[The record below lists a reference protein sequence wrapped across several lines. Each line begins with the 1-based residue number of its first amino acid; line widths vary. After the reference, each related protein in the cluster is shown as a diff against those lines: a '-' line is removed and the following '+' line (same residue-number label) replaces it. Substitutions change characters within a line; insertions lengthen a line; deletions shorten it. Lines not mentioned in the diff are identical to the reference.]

1 MTPVLG
7 SPKKQNNSYDYV
19 PDRSSKSPIF
29 ASFSKEKGRQIVIS
43 EDSAL
48 TVPAFSDGL
57 DIICSTIANLP
68 LKLYKTTKDGTPLE
82 VRDDYRLKL
91 VNARANS
98 VMDAHEYKY
107 ELVKNYLLYGNA
119 ITVKKTEDNDNTVT
133 GLYLLE
139 PEKTH
144 IFSQLNVDDGLT
156 RQGVYE
162 LNSSVG
168 HFEFQDYQVINVARK
183 SLDGVVGKGL
193 LFEGR
198 RILELAL
205 QQIEYENQLLAHNG
219 SPASIVS
226 SDHPM
231 KQEAFDSFK
240 TAFSNLYS
248 GSGSAGRTIFLPQG
262 FSYQAL
268 SSNPDDM
275 ELTNSKQNIISDIA
289 RLLGIPETLINSKA
303 NKYNSNE
310 QNNIQFFQ
318 HPISGIIGQIESAF
332 DASFLLESE
341 KEEGYYWSFDTS
353 AILQNT
359 LQEKV
364 EAYGDLYKRGII
376 SYSETRERFGYKTD
390 KDHNNFVNMNIGSV
404 LYYPDNQNVVIPNTG
419 IVMNAETGEI
429 LSNGIR
435 TEDGDGTI
443 NDRSTPKEESDNA
456 SESPVQEQDINTNQE
471 AGSEKEESEE

>member
-1 MTPVLG
+1 MTPVSG
-7 SPKKQNNSYDYV
+7 NPRKQNKSYDYI

-29 ASFSKEKGRQIVIS
+29 ASYSKEKGRQIVIS

-48 TVPAFSDGL
+48 TIPAFSDGL

-68 LKLYKTTKDGTPLE
+68 LKLYKPNKDGAPLE
-82 VRDDYRLKL
+82 VTDDYRLKL
-91 VNARANS
+91 VNSQVNN

-119 ITVKKTEDNDNTVT
+119 VTVKKTKKNDNTVE

-139 PEKTH
+139 PEKTN
-144 IFSQLNVDDGLT
+144 ISSEVNVDDGLT

-168 HFEFQDYQVINVARK
+168 HFEFEDYQVINVARK

-205 QQIEYENQLLAHNG
+205 QQMEYENQLLAHNG
-219 SPASIVS
+219 APSSIVS

-275 ELTNSKQNIISDIA
+275 ELTSSKQNTISDIA
-289 RLLGIPETLINSKA
+289 RLLGIPETMINSSA

-318 HPISGIIGQIESAF
+318 HPVSGIIGQIESAF

-341 KEEGYYWSFDTS
+341 KEKGYYWSFDTS
-353 AILQNT
+353 SILQNT

-364 EAYGDLYKRGII
+364 ESYGDLYKRGII
-376 SYSETRERFGYKTD
+376 SYSEARDRFGYPTD
-390 KDHNNFVNMNIGSV
+390 KDHNNFVNMTIGSA
-404 LYYPDNQNVVIPNTG
+404 LYYPDNQNLVIPNTG
-419 IVMNAETGEI
+419 IVINAETGKI

-435 TEDGDGTI
+435 TKDGDGTV
-443 NDRSTPKEESDNA
+443 NDSSVPQEDTDKPKD
-456 SESPVQEQDINTNQE
+456 SPIQEQDLDRNQE
-471 AGSEKEESEE
+471 VGSEKEEREE

>member
-1 MTPVLG
+1 MTPLSG
-7 SPKKQNNSYDYV
+7 PKKQNNSYDYV
-19 PDRSSKSPIF
+19 PDRSSKSPVF

-48 TVPAFSDGL
+48 TIPAFSDGL

-68 LKLYKTTKDGTPLE
+68 LKLYKSTKDGAPLE
-82 VRDDYRLKL
+82 VTDDYRLKL
-91 VNARANS
+91 VNAQANN

-119 ITVKKTEDNDNTVT
+119 VTVKKTKDNDNTVE

-144 IFSQLNVDDGLT
+144 IFSQVNVDDGLT

-168 HFEFQDYQVINVARK
+168 DFEFQDYQVINVARK

-219 SPASIVS
+219 SPSSIVS

-275 ELTNSKQNIISDIA
+275 ELTNSKQNTISDIA
-289 RLLGIPETLINSKA
+289 RLLGIPETMINAKA

-341 KEEGYYWSFDTS
+341 KEKGYYWSFDTS
-353 AILQNT
+353 SILQNT

-376 SYSETRERFGYKTD
+376 SYSETRERFGYATD
-390 KDHNNFVNMNIGSV
+390 KDHNNFVNMTIGSA
-404 LYYPDNQNVVIPNTG
+404 LYYPDNQNIVIPNTG
-419 IVMNAETGEI
+419 IVMNAETGKVI
-429 LSNGIR
+429 SNGIQI
-435 TEDGDGTI
+435 ENGKGMV
-443 NDRSTPKEESDNA
+443 NNNSTSKEEDDNQP
-456 SESPVQEQDINTNQE
+456 ENPKQEQELNINQE

>member
-1 MTPVLG
+1 MSNPT
-7 SPKKQNNSYDYV
+7 KQNNSYDYV

-68 LKLYKTTKDGTPLE
+68 LKLYKSTEDGTPLE
-82 VRDDYRLKL
+82 ITDDYRLKL
-91 VNARANS
+91 VNAQANS

-107 ELVKNYLLYGNA
+107 GLVKNYLLYGNA
-119 ITVKKTEDNDNTVT
+119 ITVKKDQNNDNTVE

-139 PEKTH
+139 PEKTQ
-144 IFSQLNVDDGLT
+144 ILSQVNVDDGLT

-193 LFEGR
+193 LFEGH

-219 SPASIVS
+219 SPSSIVS

-248 GSGSAGRTIFLPQG
+248 GSSSAGRTIFLPQG

-289 RLLGIPETLINSKA
+289 RLLGIPETMINSRA

-310 QNNIQFFQ
+310 QNNLQFFQ

-332 DASFLLESE
+332 DVSFLLESE
-341 KEEGYYWSFDTS
+341 KDEGYYWSFDTS
-353 AILQNT
+353 SILQNT

-364 EAYGDLYKRGII
+364 QSYGDLYNRGII
-376 SYSETRERFGYKTD
+376 SYSETRERFGYATD
-390 KDHNNFVNMNIGSV
+390 KDHNNFVNMTIGSA
-404 LYYPDNQNVVIPNTG
+404 LYYPDNQNIVIPNTG

-429 LSNGIR
+429 ISNGIR
-435 TEDGDGTI
+435 TKDGDGTI
-443 NDRSTPKEESDNA
+443 NDNSIPKEESGDPP
-456 SESPVQEQDINTNQE
+456 ESPVQEQDLNRNQE
-471 AGSEKEESEE
+471 AGSEEKNEE

>member
-1 MTPVLG
+1 MMTPLSG
-7 SPKKQNNSYDYV
+7 PKKQNNSYDYI
-19 PDRSSKSPIF
+19 PDRSSKSPVF

-48 TVPAFSDGL
+48 TIPAFSDGL

-68 LKLYKTTKDGTPLE
+68 LKLYKPTKDGAPLE
-82 VRDDYRLKL
+82 VTDDYRLKL
-91 VNARANS
+91 VNAQANN

-119 ITVKKTEDNDNTVT
+119 VTVKKTKDNDNTVE

-144 IFSQLNVDDGLT
+144 IFSQVNVDDGLT

-168 HFEFQDYQVINVARK
+168 SFEFQDYQVINVARK

-219 SPASIVS
+219 SPSSIVS

-275 ELTNSKQNIISDIA
+275 ELTSSKQNTISDIA
-289 RLLGIPETLINSKA
+289 RLLGIPETMINAKA

-341 KEEGYYWSFDTS
+341 KEKGYYWSFDTS
-353 AILQNT
+353 SILQNT

-376 SYSETRERFGYKTD
+376 SYSETRERFGYATD
-390 KDHNNFVNMNIGSV
+390 KDHNNFVNMTIGSA
-404 LYYPDNQNVVIPNTG
+404 LYYPDNQNIVIPNTG
-419 IVMNAETGEI
+419 VVMNAETGKI
-429 LSNGIR
+429 LS
-435 TEDGDGTI
+435 DGMQTKGD
-443 NDRSTPKEESDNA
+443 NSTVNNSSTSEEEGNNQPENPK
-456 SESPVQEQDINTNQE
+456 QEQDLNVNQE

>member
-1 MTPVLG
+1 MAPVSG
-7 SPKKQNNSYDYV
+7 NPSKQNKSSDYV

-48 TVPAFSDGL
+48 TVPAFAVGL

-68 LKLYKTTKDGTPLE
+68 LKLYTKTKDGAPSEIT
-82 VRDDYRLKL
+82 DDYRLRL
-91 VNARANS
+91 VNDQANS

-119 ITVKKTEDNDNTVT
+119 ITVKKTKNNNNTVES
-133 GLYLLE
+133 LYLLE
-139 PEKTH
+139 PEKTR
-144 IFSQLNVDDGLT
+144 ISSQLSVEDGLT

-168 HFEFQDYQVINVARK
+168 NFEFEDYQVINVARK

-193 LFEGR
+193 LFEGH

-219 SPASIVS
+219 SPSSIVS

-248 GSGSAGRTIFLPQG
+248 GTSSAGRTIFLPQG

-275 ELTNSKQNIISDIA
+275 ELTNSKQNTISDIA
-289 RLLGIPETLINSKA
+289 RLLGIPETMINAKA

-332 DASFLLESE
+332 NASFLLESE
-341 KEEGYYWSFDTS
+341 KEKGYYWSFDTS
-353 AILQNT
+353 SILQNT

-376 SYSETRERFGYKTD
+376 SYSETRDRFGYSTD
-390 KDHNNFVNMNIGSV
+390 KDHNNFVNMTIGSA
-404 LYYPDNQNVVIPNTG
+404 LYYPDNQNLVIPNTG
-419 IVMNAETGEI
+419 IVMNAETGAI

-435 TEDGDGTI
+435 TKDGDGTV
-443 NDRSTPKEESDNA
+443 NGSSSPTEESNNPP
-456 SESPVQEQDINTNQE
+456 ESPTQEQDLNTNPE
-471 AGSEKEESEE
+471 AGSEKEDNEE

>member
-29 ASFSKEKGRQIVIS
+29 ASFSKEKGRQVVIS
-43 EDSAL
+43 EESAL
-48 TVPAFSDGL
+48 TIPAFSDGL

-68 LKLYKTTKDGTPLE
+68 LKLYKSAEDGTPVE
-82 VRDDYRLKL
+82 VTDDYRLRL
-91 VNARANS
+91 VNAQANS
-98 VMDAHEYKY
+98 VMDAYEYKY

-119 ITVKKTEDNDNTVT
+119 VTVKKTKENDNTVEE
-133 GLYLLE
+133 LYLLE

-144 IFSQLNVDDGLT
+144 IFSKVSVDDGLT

-162 LNSSVG
+162 LNSTVG
-168 HFEFQDYQVINVARK
+168 HFEFEDYQVINVARK
-183 SLDGVVGKGL
+183 SLDGIVGRGL
-193 LFEGR
+193 LFEGH

-219 SPASIVS
+219 APSSIVS

-275 ELTNSKQNIISDIA
+275 ELTSSKQNTISDIT
-289 RLLGIPETLINSKA
+289 RLLGIPETMINASA

-341 KEEGYYWSFDTS
+341 KDEGYYWSFDTS
-353 AILQNT
+353 LILQNT

-364 EAYGDLYKRGII
+364 EAYGDLYKRGLI
-376 SYSETRERFGYKTD
+376 SYSEARARFGYSTD
-390 KDHNNFVNMNIGSV
+390 KDHNNFVNMTIGSA
-404 LYYPDNQNVVIPNTG
+404 LYYPDNQNLVVPNTG
-419 IVMNAETGEI
+419 IVMNAETGKI

-435 TEDGDGTI
+435 TKDGDGTV
-443 NDRSTPKEESDNA
+443 NDSSTPQESVNTPKDNLA
-456 SESPVQEQDINTNQE
+456 QEQDLNKNPE
-471 AGSEKEESEE
+471 VGSEQEESEE